1 MKQKKPKP
9 SETKWITLEEFAE
22 MIGITMDLA
31 LFTQTTPEMADAS
44 IMMKILSSE
53 FWASIE
59 WMFLIPAN
67 RLGVL
72 FLSPAQISLSSYVF
86 DFLAQLWSN
95 AFWLKL
101 PTTVDDYV
109 GMVLILFGMYA
120 AKFKLFG

>member
-1 MKQKKPKP
+1 MYYIMNFILLVIF
-9 SETKWITLEEFAE
+9 WLFLNI
-22 MIGITMDLA
+22 MIGLTMDLA

-44 IMMKILSSE
+44 IFMKILSSE

-67 RLGVL
+67 RLGIL

-95 AFWLKL
+95 SFWLKL
-101 PTTVDDYV
+101 PTTIDDYV
-109 GMVLILFGMYA
+109 GMALILFGMYA
-120 AKFKLFG
+120 AKFKLFN

>member
-1 MKQKKPKP
+1 MYYIMNFILLVII
-9 SETKWITLEEFAE
+9 WLFLNI
-22 MIGITMDLA
+22 MIGLTMDLA

-44 IMMKILSSE
+44 IFMKILSSE

-67 RLGVL
+67 RLGIL

-101 PTTVDDYV
+101 PTTIDDYV
-109 GMVLILFGMYA
+109 GMALILFGMYA
-120 AKFKLFG
+120 AKFKLFN